1 MVEGKLQIEGEVIHV
16 IANRCFNLSSMLRG
30 LTAEPNIETAL
41 STLSRGDEKQSGTEE
56 VFYKGRNFR

>member
-16 IANRCFNLSSMLRG
+16 IANKCFNLSPLLRG
-30 LTAEPNIETAL
+30 MMANANVESAV
-41 STLSRGDEKQSGTEE
+41 STLSRADEKNGTEE